1 MHPVKMFAILEGK
14 GEDKMKKG
22 SLVLRFFLYASL
34 VSLVWLGGYLALSR
48 LFSVEEPKKEGTGG
62 IISPAVRLPEPKA
75 LQWSVLAVKDEEGDV
90 TDFWIRYGDFR
101 SDVLVFMEVPT
112 DTKVELAAGGYE
124 VLKVHNPEL
133 PKLFMVSD
141 LCRIFSEETM
151 CMAAEEISTAL
162 LGVRPTETYIIED
175 DVIFEAKYTFDTYT
189 FNLVYKDVYETLVK
203 TENNR
208 SYFRR
213 DGSVDETIAIV
224 AANAVTNDTEEEEL
238 AYWESY
244 SDVDYIYYLSLP
256 GRDGAQEFVPDKEK
270 IAETI
275 GYLETGEYERLEIIH
290 QD

>member
-1 MHPVKMFAILEGK
+1 MHPVRMFAILEGK

-162 LGVRPTETYIIED
+162 LGVRPTETYIIEED
-175 DVIFEAKYTFDTYT
+175 
-189 FNLVYKDVYETLVK
+189 LYETLVK

-244 SDVDYIYYLSLP
+244 SDVDCIYYLSLP